1 MSHHFKRHEFESNT
15 KKNGHEKVE
24 GEEEEDN
31 FEYSEEENEGKR
43 EIIEKNKNWHL
54 KEKDEFEFLPPMEMG
69 PPQDHS
75 STIGRSKFGKSNFGA
90 TAKKNYFSSDEE
102 VENEEN
108 DTQELEEERLEV
120 LEKNKNWH
128 LKNQDEFEFLP
139 PMEMGSPQNNALNS
153 SKFGKSKFNQPI
165 SNSSD
170 EENEELEDNED
181 EDQNQEVDDD
191 EKEKEEERIEL
202 LEKNKDWHLKGKEE
216 FEYLPPLEQGPPT
229 SFGKSSFGKSNFGK
243 TSHSSEE
250 EEEESEDEIE
260 KDEGISSKDEGN
272 EILEKDKNW
281 HLKGKEEFN
290 YLPPLEQGPPT
301 SFGKSNFGKSNFGKK
316 SYSSEEE
323 EEEEELNNDVEVNI
337 LEKDKNWHLKDQN
350 EFEFLPPMEM
360 GPPQTKSNFGK
371 SKFTKRVDSS
381 EEEVEEGKEKDHD
394 TNEFIEKNKDWHLK
408 GNEEFEY
415 LPPLEGDVIK
425 TSLSRS
431 RFGKPKPRSK
441 LKPKS
446 KYNFSGDGLE
456 IEGDDDDEKEKKT
469 ESREKDKNWHLKGNE
484 DFDYLPPLDMGSN
497 QTNSLSSKFGKSKFG
512 AKPKNNV
519 DEDELEIEEK
529 EKEKEAPTTTTPTKS
544 TTTNSNKTSKRS
556 SLIIGNESQSSKK
569 LTNPFK
575 KKYSKNWLNE
585 ANHLESESNDSLSSE
600 SFEIPKKSKF
610 KRKFLNWNTFGG
622 EEEESKTHDE
632 EKDTPQDTVSPT
644 FSKRKHQLEQKEK
657 EKTPEDYTP
666 RKGLELRR
674 SSIPTI
680 LPTEVDRI
688 KNYQEENF
696 KSHSKKKSLDWTP
709 KNSNRKSM
717 IEPIPIAEDEILPEE
732 KEIVKETSVID
743 RKIEDGNKMV
753 NQYMILFEL
762 GRGAFGK
769 VKLCVDVETQQH
781 YVIFL
786 FSFPFFFFF
795 F

>member
-216 FEYLPPLEQGPPT
+216 FE
-229 SFGKSSFGKSNFGK
+229 
-243 TSHSSEE
+243 
-250 EEEESEDEIE
+250 
-260 KDEGISSKDEGN
+260 
-272 EILEKDKNW
+272 
-281 HLKGKEEFN
+281 